1 MKNNIREEDIIF
13 RYPSKDEIKAAQLA
27 CCGRCCDACET
38 PAEYAWRKRGV
49 DMAVLLEKAIETE
62 LSDNE
67 RKTIRERWYDS
78 LTVSEIAAKQ
88 GISSAA
94 VSVTLKRAQEK
105 LRKVLRYAV
114 GYQLQSAKETTVSLV
129 LANARV
135 VASARNSVGNSV
147 GERLRNLRLRDNIS
161 LESLSKATDISSRRL
176 NAFEA
181 EKSEPFL
188 QEILALSEAFGV
200 TTDYL
205 LKGENYGKQ

>member
-13 RYPSKDEIKAAQLA
+13 RYPSKEEIKAAQLA

-62 LSDNE
+62 LSENE
-67 RKTIRERWYDS
+67 RITIRERWYES
-78 LTVSEIAAKQ
+78 MSVGEIAAKQ
-88 GISSAA
+88 KISSAA

-105 LRKVLRYAV
+105 LHRALRYAV

-135 VASARNSVGNSV
+135 VAAARNSVGDSA
-147 GERLRNLRLRDNIS
+147 GERMRNLRLRDNIS
-161 LESLSKATDISSRRL
+161 HESLSKVTGIPLRRL
-176 NAFEA
+176 NAFENG
-181 EKSEPFL
+181 KSEPCL
-188 QEILALSEAFGV
+188 QELLALSEAFGV